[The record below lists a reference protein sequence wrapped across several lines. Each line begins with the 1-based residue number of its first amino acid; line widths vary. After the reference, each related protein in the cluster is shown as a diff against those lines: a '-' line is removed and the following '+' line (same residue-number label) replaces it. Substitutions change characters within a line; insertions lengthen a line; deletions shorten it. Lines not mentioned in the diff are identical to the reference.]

1 MIREIFLEIEG
12 GLHYFA
18 NRYPE
23 NKGQR
28 YPPPVHYFISWV
40 QFLHKFILIFEE
52 QNLKFPLLNGVNKF
66 DIATMINMMN
76 GSIYQNTHIK
86 LIDALGVVT
95 LDKDLQYLYL
105 FKIPFYYKK

>member
-1 MIREIFLEIEG
+1 M
-12 GLHYFA
+12 
-18 NRYPE
+18 
-23 NKGQR
+23 
-28 YPPPVHYFISWV
+28 V
-40 QFLHKFILIFEE
+40 
-52 QNLKFPLLNGVNKF
+52 VNKF